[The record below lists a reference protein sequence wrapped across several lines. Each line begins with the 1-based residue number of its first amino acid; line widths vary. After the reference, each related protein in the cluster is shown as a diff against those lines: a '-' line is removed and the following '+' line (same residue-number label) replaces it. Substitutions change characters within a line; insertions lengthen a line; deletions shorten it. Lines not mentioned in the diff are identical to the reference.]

1 MTDAKT
7 KGKAPKP
14 SEKTF
19 QIGKKN
25 FAMQITERRLI
36 GKMYKDNLQINKKKI
51 SKLK

>member
-19 QIGKKN
+19 QIGKKK
-25 FAMQITERRLI
+25 FAMQITERRLAKCI
-36 GKMYKDNLQINKKKI
+36 KIPYKSIRKR
-51 SKLK
+51 